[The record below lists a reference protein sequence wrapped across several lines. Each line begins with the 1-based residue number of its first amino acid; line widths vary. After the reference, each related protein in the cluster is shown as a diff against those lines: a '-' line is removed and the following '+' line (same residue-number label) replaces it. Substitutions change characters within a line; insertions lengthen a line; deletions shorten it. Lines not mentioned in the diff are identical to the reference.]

1 MSSVLKMRTLTAV
14 EMEDGHFFSLLR
26 ESAGQNDDELR
37 ALIAGD
43 LRAMRVVGAFH
54 ISSLVA
60 FAAFRVT
67 EDKIILEYTAV
78 DDACRRQGV
87 GRSLIREI
95 REAHPGALLA
105 ETDDDA
111 VEFYRRLN
119 FRISRGTPDPRWP
132 ETQRYTCV
140 LD

>member
-1 MSSVLKMRTLTAV
+1 MRTLTAV

-26 ESAGQNDDELR
+26 EAAGQNDDELR
-37 ALIAGD
+37 GLIAGD
-43 LRAMRVVGAFH
+43 LRAMNLVGAFDTNT
-54 ISSLVA
+54 LVA
-60 FAAFRVT
+60 FTAFRVT
-67 EDKIILEYTAV
+67 GDKTILEYIAV
-78 DDACRRQGV
+78 DAACRGQGV

-105 ETDDDA
+105 KTDDDA
-111 VEFYRRLN
+111 VEFYRRLG
-119 FRISRGTPDPRWP
+119 FTVSRGTPDPRWP

>member
-1 MSSVLKMRTLTAV
+1 MLKKRTLTAV

-26 ESAGQNDDELR
+26 EAAGQNDDEMR
-37 ALIAGD
+37 GLIAGD

-60 FAAFRVT
+60 FAAFRAT
-67 EDKIILEYTAV
+67 GDKTILEYIAV
-78 DDACRRQGV
+78 DDACRGQGV

-95 REAHPGALLA
+95 REVHPGPLLA

-111 VEFYRRLN
+111 VEFYRRLD
-119 FRISRGTPDPRWP
+119 FRISRRAPDPCWP

-140 LD
+140 LDAL